1 MSAIILKD
9 KITGDERFYDTFN
22 EAINQADKGDLIR
35 ITKSIN
41 DQIDEQFEFEF
52 QFEITK
58 DVDIIF
64 DEGVKFK
71 RKKDSPPLLIVN
83 ENCKELITCNI
94 SGINIE
100 MV

>member
-9 KITGDERFYDTFN
+9 KVTGEEKFYNSFN

-35 ITKSIN
+35 ITKNII
-41 DQIDEQFEFEF
+41 DQIDNQFEF

-71 RKKDSPPLLIVN
+71 RKKDSPPLIIVD

-100 MV
+100 MVL